1 MGHHER
7 EFAKMIEDEVWEA
20 APRRLLPILVL
31 LLVMLALAACGII
44 KPDPDYMYGPKSTF
58 EKHERYSGGD

>member
-1 MGHHER
+1 MGHHDR

-20 APRRLLPILVL
+20 APRRLLPIVVVA
-31 LLVMLALAACGII
+31 LVMLALAACGVI

-58 EKHERYSGGD
+58 EKHERISP